1 MNSQNLPPPPPPQD
15 RSQSQDRGQYAQTS
29 SNGLNGSNSSYNLN
43 GAVANLSI
51 SNSNNFSQQQNQ
63 NPNSMAAAAAA
74 AANGMMGNRAQ
85 WPSTGDQMDMQVLWE
100 LINNIAEVQ
109 QGIREQ
115 TNGVLQRVQMI
126 QSRDDSTVPEAV
138 VPNGSSSLPSS

>member
-1 MNSQNLPPPPPPQD
+1 M
-15 RSQSQDRGQYAQTS
+15 
-29 SNGLNGSNSSYNLN
+29 
-43 GAVANLSI
+43 
-51 SNSNNFSQQQNQ
+51 
-63 NPNSMAAAAAA
+63 AAAAA

-100 LINNIAEVQ
+100 LINNIADVQ

-126 QSRDDSTVPEAV
+126 QARGDEGMSEAV
-138 VPNGSSSLPSS
+138 VPNGMCTLNIFNTCVLVN